1 MRIWE
6 ILIGDKNYRVV
17 LGTFLSLNYIAQ
29 ADGRLNTTQLF
40 FNIEKDTLN
49 IFLNGILREEEVS

>member
-17 LGTFLSLNYIAQ
+17 LGTFLSLNFIAQ
-29 ADGRLNTTQLF
+29 ADGQLNTTQLF

>member
-17 LGTFLSLNYIAQ
+17 LGNFLSLKYIVQ
-29 ADGRLNTTQLF
+29 TDGPLNTTQLSY
-40 FNIEKDTLN
+40 NIEKDTLN
-49 IFLNGILREEEVS
+49 IFLNGKLREEEVS